1 MIRLFGNP
9 KTLCDGLTRRDLLHL
24 GGLSLFGLNLAGL
37 AQLRGTPADAAPADA
52 APAGAAP
59 AGARPAGAVH
69 GGAFGRAK
77 SCILVYLIGAPP
89 QHETFDPKPNA
100 PASIQG
106 ELKAAQSAVP
116 GVYLCELLP
125 RVAGIANQ
133 LTIVRSMTHA
143 WPFHAVNYALAGI
156 PEINPRKEADPNDR
170 TEWPFIGSVV
180 DYLAEQKAP
189 SGRPAV
195 PRNVALPFPVYAH
208 VNFRLLGGPYAGFLG
223 QPYDPIW
230 TAFDAPGTR
239 EVPVLAEGS
248 GRLDPFAGIRPEDR
262 LELGLKAVDEAPTP
276 ARVGLRRALLE
287 QFDAARRDLDAHARV
302 AGYGHRQQAAFDL
315 GRGELAK
322 ALDFQQEPERTRLEY
337 GMNLF
342 GQSLLAA
349 RRVIEAGG
357 TFVSVFW
364 DTYSHFANGW
374 DTHSNHYPRLKEF
387 LLPVFDHSFPAF
399 LRDMQTR
406 GLLEETLVLCLSEHG
421 RTPQLNNRPGGGREH
436 WSRVYSVCLAGAG
449 IARGQVVGESDKI
462 GGDVKSN
469 PISPK
474 DILSSAFYLLG
485 IDPETTVPDPLG
497 RPVPIAG
504 DGKVRHELF
513 A

>member
-9 KTLCDGLTRRDLLHL
+9 KTLCDGVTRRDLLHL
-24 GGLSLFGLNLAGL
+24 GGLSLFGLNLADFSSL
-37 AQLRGTPADAAPADA
+37 QAAQTS
-52 APAGAAP
+52 
-59 AGARPAGAVH
+59 RPASGS
-69 GGAFGRAK
+69 FGRAK
-77 SCILVYLIGAPP
+77 SCILVYLVGAPP
-89 QHETFDPKPNA
+89 QHETFDPKPEA
-100 PASIQG
+100 PAAIQG
-106 ELKAAQSAVP
+106 ELKAISSAIP
-116 GVYLCELLP
+116 GVPVGELLP
-125 RVAGIANQ
+125 RFAEIADR

-156 PEINPRKEADPNDR
+156 PEINPRKESDPNDR

-180 DYLAEQKAP
+180 DYLDTRREP
-189 SGRPAV
+189 LSRPAI

-223 QPYDPIW
+223 QQYDPLW
-230 TAFDAPGTR
+230 TSFDAPGTR

-248 GRLDPFAGIRPEDR
+248 GKLDPFAGIRSDDR
-262 LELGLKAVDEAPTP
+262 FVLGQKPAADAPTL
-276 ARVGLRRALLE
+276 ARVGLRRSLLE
-287 QFDAARRDLDAHARV
+287 QFDATRRDLEAHPRVGGYERLKHTAYDLLSSAGLAR
-302 AGYGHRQQAAFDL
+302 
-315 GRGELAK
+315 
-322 ALDFQQEPERTRLEY
+322 ALDVQQEAEAMRLNY

-349 RRVIEAGG
+349 RRVIESGG
-357 TFVSVFW
+357 KFVSVFW

-399 LRDMQTR
+399 LRDMESR
-406 GLLEETLVLCLSEHG
+406 GLLDETLVLCLSEHG
-421 RTPQLNNRPGGGREH
+421 RTPQLNSRPGGGREH

-449 IARGQVVGESDKI
+449 VGRGQAIGESDKI

-474 DILSSAFYLLG
+474 DILASAFHLLG
-485 IDPETTVPDPLG
+485 IDPHTTVPGPLG
-497 RPVPIAG
+497 RPVPVAG
-504 DGKVRHELF
+504 DGVVHHELYG
-513 A
+513 

>member
-1 MIRLFGNP
+1 MTIRLFGNP
-9 KTLCDGLTRRDLLHL
+9 KTLCDGVTRRDLLHL
-24 GGLSLFGLNLAGL
+24 GGLNLFGLNLSDFSRLQA
-37 AQLRGTPADAAPADA
+37 AQTSGAHAAS
-52 APAGAAP
+52 
-59 AGARPAGAVH
+59 
-69 GGAFGRAK
+69 FGRAK
-77 SCILVYLIGAPP
+77 SCILVYLVGAPP
-89 QHETFDPKPNA
+89 QHETFDPKPEA
-100 PASIQG
+100 PAVQG
-106 ELKAAQSAVP
+106 ELKAIPSAVS
-116 GVYLCELLP
+116 GVPICELLP
-125 RVAGIANQ
+125 RFAE
-133 LTIVRSMTHA
+133 LTDRMTIVRSMTHQ

-156 PEINPRKEADPNDR
+156 PEINPRKESDPNDR

-180 DYLAEQKAP
+180 DYLAAQHERLA
-189 SGRPAV
+189 RPAI

-223 QPYDPIW
+223 QQYDPLW

-248 GRLDPFAGIRPEDR
+248 GKLDPFAGIRTEDR
-262 LELGLKAVDEAPTP
+262 FELGPKPTADSP
-276 ARVGLRRALLE
+276 TLARVGLRRALLE
-287 QFDAARRDLDAHARV
+287 QFDTTRRDLERHTRV
-302 AGYGHRQQAAFDL
+302 AGYDQHQHTAH
-315 GRGELAK
+315 ELLTSAGLAR
-322 ALDFQQEPERTRLEY
+322 ALDVHQEPEAMRLNY

-357 TFVSVFW
+357 KFVSVFW

-399 LRDMQTR
+399 LRDMESR
-406 GLLEETLVLCLSEHG
+406 GLLDETLVLCLSEHG
-421 RTPQLNNRPGGGREH
+421 RTPQLNNRPGNGREH

-449 IARGQVVGESDKI
+449 IGRGQVVGESDKI

-474 DILSSAFYLLG
+474 DILASAFHLLG
-485 IDPETTVPDPLG
+485 IDPHTTVPDPLG
-497 RPVPIAG
+497 RPVPVAG
-504 DGKVRHELF
+504 DGAVHHELF
-513 A
+513 G

>member
-9 KTLCDGLTRRDLLHL
+9 KTLCDGVKRRDLLHL
-24 GGLSLFGLNLAGL
+24 GGLSLFGLNLADFSQL
-37 AQLRGTPADAAPADA
+37 QAAQPARHSDAT
-52 APAGAAP
+52 
-59 AGARPAGAVH
+59 
-69 GGAFGRAK
+69 FGRAK
-77 SCILVYLIGAPP
+77 SCILVYLVGAPP
-89 QHETFDPKPNA
+89 QHETFDPKPDA
-100 PASIQG
+100 PANIQG
-106 ELKAAQSAVP
+106 ELKAMPSAIP
-116 GVYLCELLP
+116 GVPVCELLP
-125 RVAGIANQ
+125 RFANIAGR

-156 PEINPRKEADPNDR
+156 PQINPKKESDPNDR

-180 DYLAEQKAP
+180 DYLAAQRDP
-189 SGRPAV
+189 GFRPAI

-223 QPYDPIW
+223 QQYDPLW
-230 TAFDAPGTR
+230 TSFDAPGTR

-248 GRLDPFAGIRPEDR
+248 GKLDPFAGIRPEDR
-262 LELGLKAVDEAPTP
+262 LELGPRQTAESPSL

-287 QFDAARRDLDAHARV
+287 QFDDSRRHLETHPRV
-302 AGYGHRQQAAFDL
+302 AGYTQQQQTAHDL
-315 GRGELAK
+315 LASAGLAR
-322 ALDFQQEPERTRLEY
+322 ALDVQLEPEPQRMAY

-357 TFVSVFW
+357 KFVSVFW

-387 LLPVFDHSFPAF
+387 LLPVFDYSFPAF
-399 LRDMQTR
+399 LSDMEDR
-406 GLLEETLVLCLSEHG
+406 GLLDETLVLCLSEHG

-436 WSRVYSVCLAGAG
+436 WSRVYSVALAGAG
-449 IARGQVVGESDKI
+449 VGKGQAVGESDKI

-474 DILSSAFYLLG
+474 DILASAFHLLG
-485 IDPETTVPDPLG
+485 IDPHTLVRDQLG
-497 RPVPIAG
+497 RPVPVAG
-504 DGKVRHELF
+504 DGTVHHELF